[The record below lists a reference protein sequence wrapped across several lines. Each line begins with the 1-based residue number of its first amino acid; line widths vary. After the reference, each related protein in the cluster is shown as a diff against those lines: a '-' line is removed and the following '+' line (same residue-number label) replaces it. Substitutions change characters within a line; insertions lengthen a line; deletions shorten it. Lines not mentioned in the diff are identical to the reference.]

1 MVPSSTK
8 PLPSIWASTP
18 TNSSGNSITK
28 RNVQETAPP
37 HMLHNLVSPIT
48 CIPTHLYQSHLYR
61 ANLYQ
66 SSFLPSSKNGL
77 VKERCATVEVAPKR
91 LVKRN
96 VDEYWNDI
104 LVTES
109 FSLDSLRYF
118 DPGNSSLL
126 QPHQIWTSSAGN
138 SFECCKSTILAR
150 MISGRYRTEM
160 MSQFWTA
167 KNSGSLRA
175 RFAKVSCPAGCFFQ
189 LFLGKIPLQTGISTR
204 YLLRK
209 TLLW

>member
-96 VDEYWNDI
+96 VDEYLNDI

-118 DPGNSSLL
+118 DPGSASL
-126 QPHQIWTSSAGN
+126 QYPHPIWTSVAGN
-138 SFECCKSTILAR
+138 SSNCSKITILAR
-150 MISGRYRTEM
+150 MVSGRYRSEM
-160 MSQFWTA
+160 MCRFWSSNSRGHCLTA
-167 KNSGSLRA
+167 TCIQVPGTLEHLL
-175 RFAKVSCPAGCFFQ
+175 VSCPA
-189 LFLGKIPLQTGISTR
+189 LEHTR
-204 YLLRK
+204 YSTWLH
-209 TLLW
+209 T